1 MLDVYSYLS
10 CPLRICEY
18 PAWDNMADI
27 IMQAP
32 IKNTTGETISLPS
45 SEKTVKSNS
54 PALDA
59 LRDYF
64 RHRSMVLD
72 AWLTTNKMAVKKESV

>member
-1 MLDVYSYLS
+1 
-10 CPLRICEY
+10 
-18 PAWDNMADI
+18 
-27 IMQAP
+27 MQAP

-72 AWLTTNKMAVKKESV
+72 AWIKNNKLESKKESV

>member
-1 MLDVYSYLS
+1 
-10 CPLRICEY
+10 
-18 PAWDNMADI
+18 
-27 IMQAP
+27 MQAP
-32 IKNTTGETISLPS
+32 IKNTTGETISSPS

-64 RHRSMVLD
+64 RHRSLVLE
-72 AWLTTNKMAVKKESV
+72 AFLTNNKKTAVKKESV

>member
-1 MLDVYSYLS
+1 
-10 CPLRICEY
+10 
-18 PAWDNMADI
+18 
-27 IMQAP
+27 MQAP

-64 RHRSMVLD
+64 RHRSLILE
-72 AWLTTNKMAVKKESV
+72 AWMNNNKIAVKKESV